1 MSEVF
6 IIANPCA
13 RRATSAGSSSV
24 EALAAALRRRARKV
38 AVRWTGGP
46 GEAPRLTAAAVSSGA
61 KTLVVAG
68 GDGTVNEALQSLI
81 GAGVR
86 LAIWPMGTANVLA
99 RTLALPTE
107 TERAAAAIVEG
118 RTEKIYPG
126 VAIDERTGARRYF
139 LLMAGVGLDASVV
152 ERVRPGLKRR
162 FGELAFWWS
171 GLAHLVDWRPTPF
184 QVEINGA
191 ISTATFAA
199 IGRAPRYGGDLA
211 ITPGARLNQP
221 EFEVCLVSS
230 ESRWRYLQLLYD
242 AMRQRLPE
250 SVADFRLVRASEVS
264 ARGDAPV
271 QVDGELIGRLPMSF
285 KVVASPVEIIISAAE
300 ASSAVRR

>member
-13 RRATSAGSSSV
+13 RRAANRRRAAV
-24 EALAAALRRRARKV
+24 EALAAALARRARVV
-38 AVRWTGGP
+38 AVHWTSGP
-46 GEAPRLTAAAVSSGA
+46 GEATRLAAEAVRSGA
-61 KTLVVAG
+61 TTVVVAG

-81 GAGVR
+81 SAGVR
-86 LAIWPMGTANVLA
+86 LAVWPMGTANVLA

-118 RTEKIYPG
+118 RTEKVYPG

-139 LLMAGVGLDASVV
+139 LLMAGIGLDASVV
-152 ERVRPGLKRR
+152 ERVRPRLKKR

-171 GLAHLVDWRPTPF
+171 GLGHLVHWQPTPF
-184 QVEINGA
+184 QIEVDG
-191 ISTATFAA
+191 SVSSATFAA

-211 ITPGARLNQP
+211 ITPGARLDQP

-230 ESRWRYLQLLYD
+230 TSRWRYLRLLSN
-242 AMRQRLPE
+242 AMRHRLPQRAAE
-250 SVADFRLVRASEVS
+250 LRLVRASKIR
-264 ARGDAPV
+264 ARGEASV

-285 KVVASPVEIIISAAE
+285 EVVASPIEIIVPAAN
-300 ASSAVRR
+300 ATPAVR